1 MGKRSSQPVAPRE
14 ECVVAAEKQG
24 VAAACKE
31 EVAPRGSAHRGR
43 GEEVAPQGK
52 GRPGRVEKEHVAAI
66 MPAGL
71 PLALLCRIGGGDPDA
86 R

>member
-1 MGKRSSQPVAPRE
+1 M
-14 ECVVAAEKQG
+14 AAEKQG
-24 VAAACKE
+24 VAAACK
-31 EVAPRGSAHRGR
+31 
-43 GEEVAPQGK
+43 EEVAPQGK

>member
-1 MGKRSSQPVAPRE
+1 MAV
-14 ECVVAAEKQG
+14 EKQG

-31 EVAPRGSAHRGR
+31 EVALRGSARRGH

-52 GRPGRVEKEHVAAI
+52 GCPGHVGKERVAAI
-66 MPAGL
+66 APAGP
-71 PLALLCRIGGGDPDA
+71 PLALLCRIGGDPGT

>member
-1 MGKRSSQPVAPRE
+1 M
-14 ECVVAAEKQG
+14 AAEKQG

-31 EVAPRGSAHRGR
+31 EVAPRGSARRGR

-52 GRPGRVEKEHVAAI
+52 GRPGRVGKERVAAI
-66 MPAGL
+66 ARARL
-71 PLALLCRIGGGDPDA
+71 PLALLCRIGGGDLDA